1 MREGFMQ
8 RAKSRT
14 TKKTGLMS
22 SRFYR
27 IYFAVVGVALVVIAM
42 GLIWLRGV
50 VKDYEIAQPVHAA
63 QEVAALFEQGDYD
76 RLYSLDTSA
85 ADISGS
91 DKALY
96 IQRMADLTGGKDIQW
111 REAYSRDADEKRYTV
126 TLDGDRFASFTLVPS
141 GQTTSHGN
149 ALWKLGTIT
158 THVALEGTEAA
169 GDLTAAPYRVK
180 APDTYVV
187 SVDGRALTR
196 ADALNSGEPIFES
209 GFLPADLIVPV
220 MTEYAFFSDSE
231 NPVVTAVDASGTNVE
246 VTFEGDNHWTCSLAE
261 NESFARQYSDAIITL
276 AERIAL
282 YTVKDLSRSALMKNV
297 ASDSPAETILK
308 KFSNDWAPPHKTA
321 KVTDAKVTDFYVLSD
336 NCFTCHV
343 SFTFT
348 LRTRR
353 GNDYVYPTS
362 YTLCVI
368 KHKGTGK
375 LYNLTFN

>member
-180 APDTYVV
+180 APDT
-187 SVDGRALTR
+187 
-196 ADALNSGEPIFES
+196 
-209 GFLPADLIVPV
+209 
-220 MTEYAFFSDSE
+220 
-231 NPVVTAVDASGTNVE
+231 
-246 VTFEGDNHWTCSLAE
+246 
-261 NESFARQYSDAIITL
+261 
-276 AERIAL
+276 
-282 YTVKDLSRSALMKNV
+282 
-297 ASDSPAETILK
+297 
-308 KFSNDWAPPHKTA
+308 
-321 KVTDAKVTDFYVLSD
+321 
-336 NCFTCHV
+336 
-343 SFTFT
+343 
-348 LRTRR
+348 
-353 GNDYVYPTS
+353 
-362 YTLCVI
+362 
-368 KHKGTGK
+368 
-375 LYNLTFN
+375 